1 MHAMGIRSI
10 ALDMG
15 CRIAELNRSQH
26 KEIKLKSAWAGFNED
41 GTRLWH
47 CRHLVSSPKRSQ
59 PRMKRKDRQTMWG
72 ICMNKKQ
79 VSQSFTENSQD
90 AADDVV

>member
-41 GTRLWH
+41 GTKTMALP
-47 CRHLVSSPKRSQ
+47 SFGSKSQ
-59 PRMKRKDRQTMWG
+59 TIPTQDEEKGPTNNVGNMYEQKAGITIIYRK
-72 ICMNKKQ
+72 
-79 VSQSFTENSQD
+79 
-90 AADDVV
+90 